1 MKTRYKDYPEFLELI
16 EKFAQSYNKVK
27 IKSTSKLDRIH
38 KTLSYLSET
47 EKRDIQK
54 LLFHD
59 LKFTAQ

>member
-47 EKRDIQK
+47 EKRDI
-54 LLFHD
+54 
-59 LKFTAQ
+59 